1 MCKANKKKRESARYR
16 RVQLTL
22 PPQVNASRLQ
32 PLPSPRRPTIEQ
44 FGKLPPADVE
54 ARGKH
59 SSPGPWRRGGG
70 AEGAGSGDGQ
80 RLWLALL
87 LPGGGDGRSN
97 KGGSGPALGLWFP
110 PGGLVVVPGGTK
122 WGGGRGGGLGPED
135 RQKLRPTT

>member
-1 MCKANKKKRESARYR
+1 MRDIAESSSRFP
-16 RVQLTL
+16 

-32 PLPSPRRPTIEQ
+32 PLPSPRGPTIEQ
-44 FGKLPPADVE
+44 FGKPPPADVE

-97 KGGSGPALGLWFP
+97 KGRGLG
-110 PGGLVVVPGGTK
+110 
-122 WGGGRGGGLGPED
+122 RGLGPED